1 MSRVP
6 RPAAPHRHAA
16 GLVVMLG
23 MLAFG
28 THIATFLAAPPGSGR
43 VAERFEIAD
52 QETLSQVAAR
62 LEREGMIRNRL
73 YFVAFGRLT
82 GSERALKPGE
92 YALTTAMRPLEIL
105 DRFRRGAVIL
115 HPITI
120 PEGYTTRQIAQ
131 VLGEE
136 GLGDPD
142 EFLRLVGDP
151 ELIRSLGLDRPTLEG
166 YLFPDTYAFS
176 RRVATEEIVRQM
188 VGRFAAVYRQE
199 WDARAAELGMT
210 RHQIVTL
217 ASIIEKETSAEAERP
232 FISGV
237 FHNRLRR
244 RIPLQSDPT
253 VIYATPAFDGNLR
266 KVDLVRDSPYNT
278 YRRRGLPPGPIANP
292 GREALEAALYP
303 AAVDYLYF
311 VSKNNGTHHF
321 SRSLREHNAAV
332 NQFQRRGGH
341 RPRAKP
347 AVNRGVS

>member
-1 MSRVP
+1 
-6 RPAAPHRHAA
+6 
-16 GLVVMLG
+16 MLG

-28 THIATFLAAPPGSGR
+28 THVATFLAAPPGSGR
-43 VAERFEIAD
+43 AAARFEIED
-52 QETLSQVAAR
+52 HETLSQVAAR
-62 LEREGMIRNRL
+62 LEREGLIRNRL

-105 DRFRRGAVIL
+105 DRFRRGTVIL
-115 HPITI
+115 HPLTV

-131 VLGEE
+131 VLGEA
-136 GLGDPD
+136 GLGNPD
-142 EFLRLVGDP
+142 DFLRLVGDP
-151 ELIRSLGLDRPTLEG
+151 ELIRSLGLDLPTLEG
-166 YLFPDTYAFS
+166 YLFPDTYAFP

-188 VGRFAAVYRQE
+188 VARFQAVYRPE

-210 RHQIVTL
+210 RHQVVTL
-217 ASIIEKETSAEAERP
+217 ASIIEKETSAEAERS

-253 VIYATPAFDGNLR
+253 VIYATPAFNGNLR

-278 YRRRGLPPGPIANP
+278 YRRRGLPPGPISNP
-292 GREALEAALYP
+292 GEEALEAALYP
-303 AAVDYLYF
+303 APVDYLYF
-311 VSKNNGTHHF
+311 VSKNDGTHQF

-332 NQFQRRGGH
+332 NVYQRRGAGH
-341 RPRAKP
+341 RHRAKP
-347 AVNRGVS
+347 APIRGVS